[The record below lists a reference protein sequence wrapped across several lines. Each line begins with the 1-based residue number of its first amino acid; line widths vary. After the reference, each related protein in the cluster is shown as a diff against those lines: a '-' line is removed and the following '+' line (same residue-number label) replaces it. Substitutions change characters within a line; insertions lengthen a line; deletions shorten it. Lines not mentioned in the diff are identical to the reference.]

1 MPSAARQ
8 NAPVERFEAC
18 AEDREV
24 RGGSHGG
31 YEPALALYMK
41 GYGDGLAA
49 F

>member
-8 NAPVERFEAC
+8 NGPVDRFEAC
-18 AEDREV
+18 AEDRKV

-31 YEPALALYMK
+31 YEPALALSLK

-49 F
+49 C